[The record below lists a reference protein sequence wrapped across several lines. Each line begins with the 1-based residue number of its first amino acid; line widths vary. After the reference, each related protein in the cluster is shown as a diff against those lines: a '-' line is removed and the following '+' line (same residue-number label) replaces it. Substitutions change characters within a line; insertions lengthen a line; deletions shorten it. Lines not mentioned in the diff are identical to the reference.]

1 MRVVTPTTASGA
13 SCVLGLQ
20 RAWAQPRRTDSS
32 TCSATSSHTPS
43 VGISQLECTCGK
55 KKIGYGVGKKKGS
68 GSRRGQRTQRSAR
81 AKDPAPCFQPFF
93 RRGLHPLGLY
103 CGLIVL
109 PLLLCVS
116 RTDYAVVLC
125 VSRTDYASFGLCV
138 SRTDYASSGLCVSR
152 TDYASF
158 GLCVSR
164 TDYASFGLCVSRT
177 DYAYFLV
184 RVYTP
189 IVQARENNPASSAVS
204 HSFVG
209 VCTPLFIAVTITGSY
224 CMVDSSC
231 HLCN

>member
-1 MRVVTPTTASGA
+1 MRVVTPTASGA

-138 SRTDYASSGLCVSR
+138 SRTDYA
-152 TDYASF
+152 
-158 GLCVSR
+158 
-164 TDYASFGLCVSRT
+164 
-177 DYAYFLV
+177 YFLV

>member
-1 MRVVTPTTASGA
+1 MHRASWVCSGHGPSRVGPTAAPARPLPVTPPQLALAS
-13 SCVLGLQ
+13 
-20 RAWAQPRRTDSS
+20 W
-32 TCSATSSHTPS
+32 SAL
-43 VGISQLECTCGK
+43 VVK

-138 SRTDYASSGLCVSR
+138 SRTDYA
-152 TDYASF
+152 
-158 GLCVSR
+158 
-164 TDYASFGLCVSRT
+164 
-177 DYAYFLV
+177 YFLV

>member
-138 SRTDYASSGLCVSR
+138 SRTDYA
-152 TDYASF
+152 
-158 GLCVSR
+158 
-164 TDYASFGLCVSRT
+164 
-177 DYAYFLV
+177 YFLV

>member
-1 MRVVTPTTASGA
+1 VHRASWVCSGHGPSRVGPTAAPARPLPVTPPQLALAS
-13 SCVLGLQ
+13 
-20 RAWAQPRRTDSS
+20 W
-32 TCSATSSHTPS
+32 SAL
-43 VGISQLECTCGK
+43 VVK
-55 KKIGYGVGKKKGS
+55 KKNWARGRKKKGS

-116 RTDYAVVLC
+116 RTDYAVV
-125 VSRTDYASFGLCV
+125 
-138 SRTDYASSGLCVSR
+138 LCVSR

>member
-55 KKIGYGVGKKKGS
+55 KKNWARGRKKKGS

-138 SRTDYASSGLCVSR
+138 SRTDYA
-152 TDYASF
+152 
-158 GLCVSR
+158 
-164 TDYASFGLCVSRT
+164 
-177 DYAYFLV
+177 YFLV